1 MATVLKMRRWKLVAK
16 KLTLLEKKEKFAS
29 KRSDDVFDNMD
40 RENIIENLQKLSEVQ
55 SSGLNLETNYLRHRL
70 KSLER
75 TKHLMCWHDGSTVGG
90 RCYIVVTISV
100 MFDMAVFQWWRIL
113 PEIWLKCL
121 HPNNCWEAI
130 SIHNWKSPSNEQQLF
145 YSDIRLEDIYLL
157 RENLETSDGLPIS
170 HMMQIFKE
178 IHLHVNLKLANKK
191 KEFFL
196 RFLQYSREFLGNS
209 SIYTPVKKPQFTR
222 RCQ

>member
-1 MATVLKMRRWKLVAK
+1 MQMQKMGNIPYKNYLFLENLSKLPCLATVLKMRRWKLVAK

-100 MFDMAVFQWWRIL
+100 MFDMAVFQ
-113 PEIWLKCL
+113 
-121 HPNNCWEAI
+121 
-130 SIHNWKSPSNEQQLF
+130 
-145 YSDIRLEDIYLL
+145 
-157 RENLETSDGLPIS
+157 
-170 HMMQIFKE
+170 
-178 IHLHVNLKLANKK
+178 
-191 KEFFL
+191 
-196 RFLQYSREFLGNS
+196 
-209 SIYTPVKKPQFTR
+209 
-222 RCQ
+222 